1 MNKVFDCAKTRFNCV
16 YCFESMNKAH
26 ISVMFSS
33 VSSYTNNNNDFT
45 ETKYRFRKNNWLS
58 AGKIVHYTVG
68 R

>member
-45 ETKYRFRKNNWLS
+45 ETKYRFRKNN
-58 AGKIVHYTVG
+58 
-68 R
+68 